1 MTPLLQHSVD
11 NAVVA
16 FTESVLKV
24 KTDRGREKE
33 VKTDRGR
40 EKKVNTDRG
49 REKEVNTDRGREKKR
64 M

>member
-40 EKKVNTDRG
+40 EK
-49 REKEVNTDRGREKKR
+49 EVNTDRGREKKR